1 MTTPAESLWG
11 TRGPIRLDSIAVAWE
26 GITGPMVGEWRD
38 YYPDVTLMDEL
49 DKAAHWCVAHGARGR
64 KANYKRF
71 IENWLQAQQ
80 DNADGLTRAQGTRK
94 RAAKRQGPS
103 AIDSLIRETMDNK

>member
-11 TRGPIRLDSIAVAWE
+11 TRGPIRLDSLFAQ
-26 GITGPMVGEWRD
+26 WRGLSGTMLIIWKD
-38 YYPDVTLMDEL
+38 SYPDVRVTEEL

-71 IENWLQAQQ
+71 IENWLQAEQ

-103 AIDSLIRETMDNK
+103 AIDSLIRETLDNK